1 MQEEMATK
9 QINKSGK
16 SDRLTWVWHF
26 QIESIQAGLED
37 GLCDTYDIGS
47 NGIPKLQ

>member
-37 GLCDTYDIGS
+37 GLCDINDIGS